1 MSIQPDNRKNLIN
14 LKKEQSNLIEEAE
27 TFRQLILGSSYL
39 KTDRILKID
48 AAIDAIVYNMS
59 VAYDTKIEE
68 YEKIG
73 NI

>member
-1 MSIQPDNRKNLIN
+1 MSLLDNRKNLIN
-14 LKKEQSNLIEEAE
+14 LKKEQSTLIEEAE

-39 KTDRILKID
+39 KSDRILKID
-48 AAIDAIVYNMS
+48 AAIDAIIYNLS